1 MISVSYFAVTKKKL
15 PLKRKYLSYHTQHSA
30 TISSG
35 LFNREITNF
44 VVDNKLQY
52 HKTFFLTYY
61 SILGFTISTDEKIT
75 TIKL

>member
-44 VVDNKLQY
+44 VVGNKLQY
-52 HKTFFLTYY
+52 HKTFFL
-61 SILGFTISTDEKIT
+61 LIT
-75 TIKL
+75 LFWDLPFQQMKKSQQ